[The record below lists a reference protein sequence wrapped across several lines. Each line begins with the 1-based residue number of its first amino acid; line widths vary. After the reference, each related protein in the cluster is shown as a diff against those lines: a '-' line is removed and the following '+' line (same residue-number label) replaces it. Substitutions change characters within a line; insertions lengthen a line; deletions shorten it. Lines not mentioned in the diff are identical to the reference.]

1 MRAGMPWDWVT
12 FPEFLDSVDRTPKGV
27 NVMSFVPLAPLY
39 AYVAGVDNAKAYR
52 VTDEQLDEMCRLLV
66 EGMEAGGCGFSAQIS
81 GEVGNVQLDYD
92 GTPMVTDC
100 MTEREVIAFS
110 RAMGSLGRGV
120 AQLTGTLETAALMAR
135 ESGRPIIWNALLADG
150 ALNQHGGAKYSHRD
164 ALKQLAYL
172 NEEEGLRVFAQAL
185 TTNFVSEF
193 TLEDYNLADTI
204 PCWKEACLGTVEEKM
219 VKFADPARRAAM
231 KEIHEERGG
240 LFGAGYDL
248 TEIKIHWISSDVPDA
263 QELKETYEGFTV
275 GEIAAREGKHEID
288 AFLDVAVAG
297 QLRVGF
303 ATPMMVTPPESMKE
317 IATSPVALPGVSDGG
332 AHTKF
337 VTTARYPTELL
348 GYWVREHEIMSLEEA
363 HWRLSYYPAVA
374 AGLKGRGLPG
384 RGSAGRRHRLRP
396 RDPRQHAAGAGVGLP
411 GRRVAPDPKGRRL
424 RPHHRQRRD
433 HLHRRR
439 VHRGTPRASCSA
451 TAPTEEEIH
460 ALPPNPRYE
469 TVFDADNH
477 YWEVSD
483 AFTRYRDPKFADR
496 GVVLKEVD
504 GKPRYFFGE
513 RPHPIIPGP
522 GDVHPRPVP
531 ARSTTTSRGRAA
543 RSGSATS
550 WPARTPPRIPS
561 GSTAT
566 PAWPAWT
573 IRASRRPG
581 CSRRRAS
588 AWRARCSPTS
598 RPPSRC
604 CGPSTAGSRRTG
616 ASPIRTGSSAS
627 RS

>member
-1 MRAGMPWDWVT
+1 MSKFDVVIKGGTVIDGLRTPRYKADVGIAGGRVVAIGRVDASDAREVVDASNKVVAPGFVDLHTHYDSQVFWDPWCTMSGWHGVTSVVIGNCGFGFAPCRPEDRERAMLTVSRNEAVPLKTMRVGMPWDWVT
-12 FPEFLDSVDRTPKGV
+12 YPEFLDSVDRTPKGV

-66 EGMEAGGCGFSAQIS
+66 EGMAAGGCGFSAQVS
-81 GEVGNVQLDYD
+81 GEVGNVQLDFD

-100 MTEREVIAFS
+100 MTDKEVIAFA
-110 RAMGSLGRGV
+110 RAMGSLGRGT

-150 ALNQHGGAKYSHRD
+150 ALNQHGGAKYSHKD

-204 PCWKEACLGTVEEKM
+204 PCWREACLGTVEEKV
-219 VKFADPARRAAM
+219 VKFADPVRRAAM

-248 TEIKIHWISSDVPDA
+248 TQIKIHWISSDVPDA
-263 QELKETYEGFTV
+263 QRLKETYEGFTV
-275 GEIAAREGKHEID
+275 GEVAVRESKHEID

-303 ATPMMVTPPESMKE
+303 ATPMLVTPPEAMKE

-337 VTTARYPTELL
+337 VTTARYPTEML

-374 AGLKGRGLPG
+374 AGLKGRGFLAEGAP
-384 RGSAGRRHRLRP
+384 ADVVVY
-396 RDPRQHAAGAGVGLP
+396 DP
-411 GRRVAPDPKGRRL
+411 
-424 RPHHRQRRD
+424 
-433 HLHRRR
+433 
-439 VHRGTPRASCSA
+439 
-451 TAPTEEEIH
+451 
-460 ALPPNPRYE
+460 E
-469 TVFDADNH
+469 TVDSTPQERVWDYPAGEWRLIQKAIG
-477 YWEVSD
+477 Y
-483 AFTRYRDPKFADR
+483 DR
-496 GVVLKEVD
+496 VIVNGVTTFVD
-504 GKPRYFFGE
+504 GE
-513 RPHPIIPGP
+513 CT
-522 GDVHPRPVP
+522 D
-531 ARSTTTSRGRAA
+531 
-543 RSGSATS
+543 
-550 WPARTPPRIPS
+550 
-561 GSTAT
+561 AT
-566 PAWPAWT
+566 PGKLLRHGT
-573 IRASRRPG
+573 D
-581 CSRRRAS
+581 
-588 AWRARCSPTS
+588 
-598 RPPSRC
+598 
-604 CGPSTAGSRRTG
+604 
-616 ASPIRTGSSAS
+616 
-627 RS
+627 

>member
-1 MRAGMPWDWVT
+1 MSKLDVVIKGGTVIDGLRTPRYKADVGIAGGRVVTIGRVDAADGREVVDASHRVVAPGFVDLHTHYDSQVFWDPWCTMSGWHGVTSVVIGNCGFGFAPCRPEDRERAMLTVSRNEAVPLKTMRVGMPWDWVT
-12 FPEFLDSVDRTPKGV
+12 YPEFLDSVDRTPKGV

-66 EGMEAGGCGFSAQIS
+66 EGMAAGGCGFSAQVS
-81 GEVGNVQLDYD
+81 GDVGNVQLDFD
-92 GTPMVTDC
+92 GTPMVTDL
-100 MTEREVIAFS
+100 MIDKEVIAFS
-110 RAMGSLGRGV
+110 RAMGSLGRGT

-150 ALNQHGGAKYSHRD
+150 ALNQHGGAKYSHKD

-204 PCWKEACLGTVEEKM
+204 QCWREACLGTVEEKI

-248 TEIKIHWISSDVPDA
+248 TQIKIHWISSDVPGA
-263 QELKETYEGFTV
+263 QKLKDTYEGFTV
-275 GEIAAREGKHEID
+275 GEVAAREGKDEID

-303 ATPMMVTPPESMKE
+303 ATPMLVTPPEAMKE

-337 VTTARYPTELL
+337 VTTARYPTEML

-374 AGLKGRGLPG
+374 AGLRGRGFLADGAP
-384 RGSAGRRHRLRP
+384 ADVVVY
-396 RDPRQHAAGAGVGLP
+396 DP
-411 GRRVAPDPKGRRL
+411 
-424 RPHHRQRRD
+424 
-433 HLHRRR
+433 
-439 VHRGTPRASCSA
+439 
-451 TAPTEEEIH
+451 
-460 ALPPNPRYE
+460 E
-469 TVFDADNH
+469 TVDSTPQERVWDYPAGEWRLIQKAIG
-477 YWEVSD
+477 Y
-483 AFTRYRDPKFADR
+483 DR
-496 GVVLKEVD
+496 TIVNGVTTFID
-504 GKPRYFFGE
+504 GECTGE
-513 RPHPIIPGP
+513 TPGKLLRH
-522 GDVHPRPVP
+522 GTD
-531 ARSTTTSRGRAA
+531 
-543 RSGSATS
+543 
-550 WPARTPPRIPS
+550 
-561 GSTAT
+561 
-566 PAWPAWT
+566 
-573 IRASRRPG
+573 
-581 CSRRRAS
+581 
-588 AWRARCSPTS
+588 
-598 RPPSRC
+598 
-604 CGPSTAGSRRTG
+604 
-616 ASPIRTGSSAS
+616 
-627 RS
+627 

>member
-1 MRAGMPWDWVT
+1 MSKLDVVIKGGTVIDGLRTPRYKADVGIAGGRVVQIGRVDAADGREVVDASGKVVAPGFVDLHTHYDSQVFWDPWCTMSAWHGVTSVVIGNCGFGFAPCRPEDRERAMLTVSRNEAVPLKTMRVGMPWDWVT
-12 FPEFLDSVDRTPKGV
+12 YPEFLDSVDRTPKGV

-52 VTDEQLDEMCRLLV
+52 VTGEQLDEMCRLLV
-66 EGMEAGGCGFSAQIS
+66 EGMEAGGCGFSAQVS

-100 MTEREVIAFS
+100 MTEHEVIAFS
-110 RAMGSLGRGV
+110 RAMGSLGRGT

-150 ALNQHGGAKYSHRD
+150 ALNQHGGPKYSHRD

-185 TTNFVSEF
+185 TTNFISEF

-204 PCWKEACLGTVEEKM
+204 PCWREACLGTVEEKM

-248 TEIKIHWISSDVPDA
+248 TAIKIHWISSDVPGA

-275 GEIAAREGKHEID
+275 GEVAAREGKHEID

-297 QLRVGF
+297 HLRVGF
-303 ATPMMVTPPESMKE
+303 ATPMLVTPRESMKE
-317 IATSPVALPGVSDGG
+317 IATSPVALPGISDGG

-374 AGLKGRGLPG
+374 AGLKGRGFLAEGAPADVVVYDPTTIDSTPQE
-384 RGSAGRRHRLRP
+384 RVWDYPAGEWRLIQKAVGYDRVIVN
-396 RDPRQHAAGAGVGLP
+396 GV
-411 GRRVAPDPKGRRL
+411 
-424 RPHHRQRRD
+424 
-433 HLHRRR
+433 
-439 VHRGTPRASCSA
+439 T
-451 TAPTEEEIH
+451 T
-460 ALPPNPRYE
+460 
-469 TVFDADNH
+469 F
-477 YWEVSD
+477 
-483 AFTRYRDPKFADR
+483 
-496 GVVLKEVD
+496 VD
-504 GKPRYFFGE
+504 GE
-513 RPHPIIPGP
+513 CT
-522 GDVHPRPVP
+522 D
-531 ARSTTTSRGRAA
+531 
-543 RSGSATS
+543 
-550 WPARTPPRIPS
+550 
-561 GSTAT
+561 AT
-566 PAWPAWT
+566 PGKLLRHGT
-573 IRASRRPG
+573 D
-581 CSRRRAS
+581 
-588 AWRARCSPTS
+588 
-598 RPPSRC
+598 
-604 CGPSTAGSRRTG
+604 
-616 ASPIRTGSSAS
+616 
-627 RS
+627 